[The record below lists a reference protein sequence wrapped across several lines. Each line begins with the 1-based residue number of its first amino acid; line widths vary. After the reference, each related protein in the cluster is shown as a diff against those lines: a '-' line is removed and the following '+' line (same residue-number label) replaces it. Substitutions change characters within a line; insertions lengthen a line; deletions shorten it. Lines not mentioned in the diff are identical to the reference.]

1 MKGVLV
7 TVAAVAA
14 TAVVGTAVPVG
25 LTLSATGSEQA
36 PAATTRAEKG
46 EHGDGNGPPAWAQ
59 QSPGPDRDAA
69 RAQWKKDRRAHLDAW
84 KAWKKEQ
91 QKAWRADD
99 SHEGPPPW
107 AGGPWKTGPGASA
120 PR

>member
-36 PAATTRAEKG
+36 PAAKVSG
-46 EHGDGNGPPAWAQ
+46 KPQPHP
-59 QSPGPDRDAA
+59 QS
-69 RAQWKKDRRAHLDAW
+69 QKERRAHLDAW

-107 AGGPWKTGPGASA
+107 AGGPWKTGPAASA
-120 PR
+120 R